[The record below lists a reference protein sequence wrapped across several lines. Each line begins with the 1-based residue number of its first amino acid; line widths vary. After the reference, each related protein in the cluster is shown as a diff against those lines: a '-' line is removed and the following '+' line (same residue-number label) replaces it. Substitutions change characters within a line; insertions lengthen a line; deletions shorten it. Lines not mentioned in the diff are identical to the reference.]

1 MRFPKMGF
9 RFFASFA
16 CRVLGIQS
24 LVRGAQ
30 DALQRPK
37 SISLI
42 TYPQNSP
49 VSGGV
54 AGKGRAGPLLSRYLS
69 LLLPFPLPNPNAID
83 AFSEDGLPILRLLR
97 LQSAWGLRFEVE
109 GLEFWVE
116 EVGSGIEGSRFRI
129 ECALFSGP
137 GR

>member
-1 MRFPKMGF
+1 MYISVYIYIYIREEVDKYLGF
-9 RFFASFA
+9 AE
-16 CRVLGIQS
+16 G
-24 LVRGAQ
+24 
-30 DALQRPK
+30 
-37 SISLI
+37 
-42 TYPQNSP
+42 
-49 VSGGV
+49 
-54 AGKGRAGPLLSRYLS
+54 LLH
-69 LLLPFPLPNPNAID
+69 D

-137 GR
+137 GQ